1 MRMSRISALPRSNPS
16 WWACY
21 LLAITALF
29 LLETVTSHKSRR
41 YLWVEEK
48 EEDLTNIL
56 PGNEVPQNALE
67 LNPMESTGLQATMKR
82 YKERHEA
89 WSRWTTRIYIMLVLL
104 SVSAGTLSL
113 FLPRPFYFSLLVIVV
128 PFVGAFLL
136 ARTFGK
142 EED

>member
-1 MRMSRISALPRSNPS
+1 MPRSNPS

-21 LLAITALF
+21 LLAITAL
-29 LLETVTSHKSRR
+29 LMLETVTSHKSRR

-56 PGNEVPQNALE
+56 PGNEVPQNTLE
-67 LNPMESTGLQATMKR
+67 LNPIESVGLQATMKR
-82 YKERHEA
+82 YKERYEA

-104 SVSAGTLSL
+104 SVGAGTLSL
-113 FLPRPFYFSLLVIVV
+113 FLPRPFYFNLVVIVV
-128 PFVGAFLL
+128 PFAGAFLL
-136 ARTFGK
+136 ARTFGR